1 MQIFSKITL
10 ILLEIILV
18 AIIAAIMF
26 SIQGDTLISSI
37 IAGVAATA
45 SLVCTIFA
53 FLSWKEKHNQ
63 DI

>member
-26 SIQGDTLISSI
+26 SIQGDTLIASI
-37 IAGVAATA
+37 IAGIAAAA
-45 SLVCTIFA
+45 SLVCTTFA